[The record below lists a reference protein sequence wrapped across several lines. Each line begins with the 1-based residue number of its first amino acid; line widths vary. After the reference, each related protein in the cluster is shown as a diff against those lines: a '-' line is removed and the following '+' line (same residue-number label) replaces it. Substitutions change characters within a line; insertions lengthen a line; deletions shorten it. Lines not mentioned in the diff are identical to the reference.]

1 MYDAIVIGARCAGS
15 PTAMLLARAG
25 HRVLLVD
32 KSKFPSD
39 KLSTH
44 YIQPPGVKLL
54 EEWGL
59 LDAVI
64 ATNAPPIT
72 KFTVYTG
79 DTVLFAPPMDGIAY
93 CPRRHLLDKILV
105 DAAVAAGAEL
115 REGFKVDE
123 IIMDGATVTGI
134 AGRSG
139 GGEQVRESARYVVGA
154 EGHHSIVA
162 DAVQAPKY
170 REREALTGGY
180 YSYWSGVEMDGAE
193 VYISD
198 SGGVLA
204 FPTNDGQV
212 CIAAGGPRERFEEY
226 RQDIERG
233 FYAILDASPKFAA
246 KVRAGKREERWMGT
260 ADVPN
265 FFRKPWGPGW
275 ALVGDAGYMKDP
287 ATGLG
292 IADAFRDAS
301 LLAKA
306 LDDVLSGRAAPEDA
320 LGSYQTQRDEAASMM
335 YEVTLKM
342 AAGEMEFPAAV
353 EAMNT

>member
-1 MYDAIVIGARCAGS
+1 MYDAIIVGARCAGS

-25 HRVLLVD
+25 HKVLLLD
-32 KSKFPSD
+32 KSTFPSD

-44 YIQPPGVKLL
+44 YIQPAGVRLL

-72 KFTVYTG
+72 RFIVYNG
-79 DTVLFAPPMDGIAY
+79 DELLMEPPSDGVAY
-93 CPRRHLLDKILV
+93 CPRRYLLDKILV

-115 REGFKVDE
+115 REGFHVEE
-123 IIMDGATVTGI
+123 IVMEGDTVTGI
-134 AGRSG
+134 AGRPRSG
-139 GGEQVRESARYVVGA
+139 GPVRESARYVIGA
-154 EGHHSIVA
+154 EGHHSLVA
-162 DAVQAPKY
+162 DTVKAEKY

-180 YSYWSGVEMDGAE
+180 YSYFSGVPMEGAE

-198 SGGVLA
+198 RGGVLA

-212 CIAAGGPRERFEEY
+212 CIAAGGSRENFHAY
-226 RQDIERG
+226 RADIEGG
-233 FYAILDASPKFAA
+233 FFNILDAAPKFAA
-246 KVRAGKREERWMGT
+246 RVRAGKREERWMGT

-265 FFRKPWGPGW
+265 FFRKPYGPGW

-287 ATGLG
+287 TTGLG
-292 IADAFRDAS
+292 IADAFRDAA

-306 LDDVLSGRAAPEDA
+306 LDDVLSDRAPGEEA
-320 LGSYQTQRDEAASMM
+320 LATYQQQRDEAAGPM
-335 YEVTLKM
+335 YEMTLQMASGDM
-342 AAGEMEFPAAV
+342 AAALGEAAAPA
-353 EAMNT
+353 